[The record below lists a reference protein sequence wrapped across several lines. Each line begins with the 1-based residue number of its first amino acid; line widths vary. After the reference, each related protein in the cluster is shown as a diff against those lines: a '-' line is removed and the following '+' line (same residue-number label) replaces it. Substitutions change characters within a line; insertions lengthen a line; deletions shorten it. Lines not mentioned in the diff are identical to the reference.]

1 MLVAQGKVDEA
12 EPHLQEAM
20 TLLREGATAKPELT
34 AQAANWLG
42 VIRIGRNAY
51 PEAEA
56 LMLPGS
62 DRFFATNAAG
72 YFLQETMNLG
82 SPTNWITLNDPFPP
96 NRQRAVPSNPAHAR
110 PAIFL
115 PIGAVMARAPW
126 INYDH
131 S

>member
-1 MLVAQGKVDEA
+1 VLVAQGKVDEA

-96 NRQRAVPSNPAHAR
+96 VIVNGQFRVTR
-110 PAIFL
+110 PMLGPQYFYRLAQ
-115 PIGAVMARAPW
+115 
-126 INYDH
+126 
-131 S
+131 